1 MLIGCIVLAVAL
13 VTTIGISLWH
23 YKKTQKEVD
32 KLIQYLSKV
41 QDSLELPEMEDIKE
55 GSLSIL
61 QSEIY
66 KVVALLRQSYSVE
79 YAQKKYMADMLSD
92 ISHQIKTPLTAI
104 SVMTELLEQTE
115 LEEGKRLEYVS
126 KIDKQVGKIIW
137 LIRNLL
143 TLSQLEANVIELKKE
158 SVNVKEM
165 LEQIR
170 DTFEIMAEVKM
181 INLDLSVDPAI
192 DMQCDRRWTIEA
204 LSNIVKNCIEH
215 TEPEGYVKVWVK
227 QDNIA
232 THIHIEDN
240 GEGIAEE
247 HLEHIFDRFYKVDKA
262 KSDSIGIGLAM
273 AKQIIMKQEGTISLE
288 SEVGRGSHFY
298 IKMYNRM

>member
-104 SVMTELLEQTE
+104 SVMTELLEQPE
-115 LEEGKRLEYVS
+115 LEEEKRLEYVS
-126 KIDKQVGKIIW
+126 KIDKQVGKITW

-181 INLDLSVDPAI
+181 VNLALSVDPAI

-298 IKMYNRM
+298 IV